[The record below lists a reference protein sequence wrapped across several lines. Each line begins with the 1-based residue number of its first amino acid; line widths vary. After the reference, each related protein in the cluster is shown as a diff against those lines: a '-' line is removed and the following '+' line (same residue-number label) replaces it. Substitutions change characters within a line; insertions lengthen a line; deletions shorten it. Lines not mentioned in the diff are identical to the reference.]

1 LAARKAAEVG
11 AAAAAFAIRVRSMWA
26 FTLRRLLY
34 AVPVLLGVS
43 MLVFV
48 LIHLAPGDVV
58 DILVPPEVP
67 KEIADG
73 LRRRFRLDEPIY
85 LQYLAWLSRLMVGD
99 FGISFFTGRPV
110 AEELFGALGNTLII
124 ALPAALLGFSLGIML
139 GALAAYSRDSWLD
152 KVFSAT
158 AIVGVSLP
166 HYWVGIVLVAIFS
179 VVLNMLPAQGMGFEG
194 VPSGWNEIKHL
205 ILPVITLSLIP
216 MGVTSRLVRANVLEI
231 LSQEFVGTLH
241 AKGLSKR
248 RVLYH
253 TLKNAAP
260 SALALM
266 GLQFGYLLGG
276 SILVETV
283 FNWPGSGGLMNL
295 AIFRRDVPVLS
306 ATILVLAAIFVVIN
320 ILVDV
325 LQALIDPRMRR

>member
-1 LAARKAAEVG
+1 
-11 AAAAAFAIRVRSMWA
+11 MWA

-67 KEIADG
+67 KEIADS

-85 LQYLAWLSRLMVGD
+85 LQYLAWLGRLMVGD
-99 FGISFFTGRPV
+99 FGVSFFTGRPV
-110 AEELFGALGNTLII
+110 AEELFGALGNTLVI
-124 ALPAALLGFSLGIML
+124 ALPAALLGFSLGVGL
-139 GALAAYSRDSWLD
+139 GALAAYNRDTWLD

-158 AIVGVSLP
+158 AIIGVSLP
-166 HYWVGIVLVAIFS
+166 HYWVGIVLVAVFS
-179 VVLNMLPAQGMGFEG
+179 VVFNLLPAQGMGFEG
-194 VPSGWNEIKHL
+194 VPSSWDQIKHL
-205 ILPVITLSLIP
+205 ILPVVTLSLIP

-241 AKGLSKR
+241 AKGLSNR

-260 SALALM
+260 SALAVM

-283 FNWPGSGGLMNL
+283 FNWPGSGGLLNL